1 MNESDAI
8 ESLERL
14 GLTSYEAKV
23 FIALQKLGG
32 GTAREVH
39 EITDVPRSQ
48 VYSVAEG
55 LADRGLVEVQQSN
68 PIQYRPV
75 EVDEA
80 RETLRSR
87 FEREQ
92 QQAFDYVEQVKR
104 LHDDGKEEK
113 EAIWTIRGIGQ
124 IDDRSRE
131 VLASATS
138 RIVFGAGDPSM
149 LSAETER
156 LIRDRAADGLSVLV
170 ISESADLR
178 AVFADDDRIEV
189 VTPPMQYDDDNP
201 AGRIVMGDQNAL
213 LMSVTDDRAVDAS
226 GEETAIW
233 SVDTNFARMLTGI
246 IEANLGIA

>member
-39 EITDVPRSQ
+39 QITDVPRSQ
-48 VYSVAEG
+48 VYSVADG

-75 EVDEA
+75 SIDEA

-92 QQAFDYVEQVKR
+92 QQAFDYVEQVQR
-104 LHDDGKEEK
+104 EHDDGQEKK
-113 EAIWTIRGIGQ
+113 EAIWTLRGRER
-124 IDDRSRE
+124 IDARTRE
-131 VLASATS
+131 IIDGAES
-138 RIVFGAGDPSM
+138 RIVFGTGD
-149 LSAETER
+149 LSILSEAMEQLLRE
-156 LIRDRAADGLSVLV
+156 RAADGLSVLV
-170 ISESADLR
+170 ISESQEVR
-178 AVFADDDRIEV
+178 AVFADDDRITV
-189 VTPPMQYDDDNP
+189 VQPPMQYDEENP
-201 AGRIVMGDQNAL
+201 AGRIVLGDWNAL
-213 LMSVTDDRAVDAS
+213 LMSVTDEEAVDPS

-233 SVDTNFARMLTGI
+233 SVDTSFATMLSGI
-246 IEANLGIA
+246 IEANLGIE